1 MVRSRAITDLTELTG
16 IRGSALIV
24 GKEDDLLHL
33 VRVAEEL
40 AAAIPAAARTGS
52 RAAVMS

>member
-24 GKEDDLLHL
+24 GKEHDLLYL